1 MFPTLSFFLVLIL
14 STNAATRAARADT
27 LSDDEPVHV
36 YFGNGCF
43 FHTQHS
49 FVNQLEKVR
58 QIGSGATS
66 CRRRRMLF
74 VFNTPLQLIL
84 KRLGSDITALAAYA
98 GGLDDP
104 STEDL
109 CYHNADSYADYGELG
124 HAEVV
129 SMTLDDSDSVKEAAK
144 VFFLDFKELEPGQWT
159 RQDVFDRGTEY
170 RAVIGLPGGVTGPY
184 YSAVSA
190 ANDEVHKLKLMEG
203 SGGDEDTIDTGVV
216 WVYDT
221 ARFPSRQ
228 AEVCLQF
235 HDDAPTYSEPYSER
249 YHELKDTLLEAG
261 TITNTT
267 CPVNYIC

>member
-1 MFPTLSFFLVLIL
+1 MLPTISFFLVLIL
-14 STNAATRAARADT
+14 STNVAARAARADT

-49 FVNQLEKVR
+49 FVNQLEK
-58 QIGSGATS
+58 
-66 CRRRRMLF
+66 
-74 VFNTPLQLIL
+74 LIL
-84 KRLGSDITALAAYA
+84 KRSGSDITALAAYA